1 MKDKYLGCGDCECE
15 EECRCVRVV
24 AAAPGEGEGAKAENA
39 YVHDWTV
46 RDWTK
51 FHGVR
56 DIANHRLERGVKVDS
71 CN

>member
-1 MKDKYLGCGDCECE
+1 M
-15 EECRCVRVV
+15 RVV

>member
-1 MKDKYLGCGDCECE
+1 MDVEIVN
-15 EECRCVRVV
+15 VRSVDV
-24 AAAPGEGEGAKAENA
+24 CALLLQPLVKGKRRKQKTLM
-39 YVHDWTV
+39 YIHDWTV